1 MALPPASTVKSFGS
15 FPFPHANMVTSYSL
29 SDGSSGSAVD
39 YHLDH
44 HSWSSGSL
52 RIFPLQEDWLP
63 FALPAQAT
71 EVSFIMGNTDFRSLG
86 DFFFSFLS

>member
-1 MALPPASTVKSFGS
+1 
-15 FPFPHANMVTSYSL
+15 MVTSYSL

-86 DFFFSFLS
+86 DFFFLF